1 MKLYFHLYSDGKKAD
16 IPFCHDYL
24 KVFAVN
30 SLAIVAFQE
39 GVVILCY
46 DINDTHLHVVI
57 RATPE
62 AAERF
67 RSALVIRI
75 RKHYSKSG
83 CKDLLGDGFYLACD
97 QIIDR
102 DELLRKIIYTF
113 RNCLDYYRKTPWNYK
128 WGVGDLY
135 FSERA
140 TPNSALRLGNLSR
153 RAQIAM
159 LHSYAVLPRDWEYKR
174 DGMLEPRSFVDYEH
188 VESLFV
194 SPRAFMAFLFV
205 KKDDEQQMKQQFSSR
220 YIQER
225 NILDLRKRGNNL
237 CNSYFGKNLKLALF
251 EERIK
256 VATKM
261 LKEGSGTKSES
272 LAKALFLKIEDL
284 TRLL

>member
-16 IPFCHDYL
+16 IPFCHDDL

-102 DELLRKIIYTF
+102 DELLRKI
-113 RNCLDYYRKTPWNYK
+113 
-128 WGVGDLY
+128 
-135 FSERA
+135 
-140 TPNSALRLGNLSR
+140 
-153 RAQIAM
+153 AM
-159 LHSYAVLPRDWEYKR
+159 LHSYAVLPRDWEYNR

-261 LKEGSGTKSES
+261 LKEGSGQGGQSAYNLRPYLQVRSQPLSSSRRMSFSRMVARLSYSFLPRARAMWS
-272 LAKALFLKIEDL
+272 LAKPFSAM
-284 TRLL
+284 